1 MPNVA
6 DTIQIAKYSSLLASL
21 DLEKGNT
28 NNPALVPNLPDI
40 LTIEGGILEW
50 LNDIDPSNDDLTKV
64 KNYVYSLTG
73 SYGLTAQS
81 IISGGGGGSV
91 IPGTPSLMPP
101 PYQFVVSA
109 SSFIATGESTK
120 VITAYIGYNLY
131 FVRGGVPQSTVDTGG
146 TYYSWTSATG
156 TFTIVGAADEGELF
170 QIYAI

>member
-40 LTIEGGILEW
+40 LTIEGGILQW
-50 LNDIDPSNDDLTKV
+50 LNDIDPSNADLTKV
-64 KNYVYSLTG
+64 ANYVYSLCG
-73 SYGLTAQS
+73 SYGLTAQA

-91 IPGTPSLMPP
+91 TPGQPSLPPP
-101 PYQFVVSA
+101 PYQFTVSA

-120 VITAYIGYNLY
+120 VITAFIGYNLI
-131 FVRGGVPQSTVDTGG
+131 FIRGGVPQSTVDTGG
-146 TYYSWTSATG
+146 TYYSWQSSTG
-156 TFTIVGAADEGELF
+156 TFTCVGAADEGELF
-170 QIYAI
+170 QLYAI

>member
-21 DLEKGNT
+21 DLDKGNA

-64 KNYVYSLTG
+64 ANYVYSLCG
-73 SYGLTAQS
+73 SYGLTAQA
-81 IISGGGGGSV
+81 IISGGGGSV
-91 IPGTPSLMPP
+91 TPGQPSLLPP
-101 PYQFVVSA
+101 PYQFTVSA

-120 VITAYIGYNLY
+120 VITAFIGYNLI
-131 FVRGGVPQSTVDTGG
+131 FIRGGVPQSTVDEGG
-146 TYYSWTSATG
+146 TFYSWVSATG
-156 TFTIVGAADEGELF
+156 TFTCVGAADEGELF
-170 QIYAI
+170 QLYAI